1 MKLGLNIAHEAVN
14 DTTGAA
20 EFVAA
25 NNLRDSQRT
34 CLGSL
39 RDEHLAVEIQDDSS
53 NVTRFIIL
61 AREPI
66 IPRTDRP
73 FEQCVCA
80 RQGDLNP
87 VQGPIS
93 VCVQEHQPDEDRVEA
108 TDHTP

>member
-1 MKLGLNIAHEAVN
+1 MKLSLNIAHEAVN

-66 IPRTDRP
+66 IPRTNHPFKMSNVFAHDKGTSVLFKVLSAFAFRNISLTKIESRP
-73 FEQCVCA
+73 
-80 RQGDLNP
+80 
-87 VQGPIS
+87 
-93 VCVQEHQPDEDRVEA
+93 
-108 TDHTP
+108 